1 MWDGFTFAFR
11 KETMIIGKGGGV
23 IYQHSKRFSVR
34 QGPHYTATGN
44 QPQEPLNQQTTNGRI
59 GGHGH
64 GEVAPGRGRP
74 DLAETKRGRK
84 SILDRH
90 VHTW

>member
-59 GGHGH
+59 GGHG
-64 GEVAPGRGRP
+64 EVAPPGAWQTRFSR
-74 DLAETKRGRK
+74 DEKRSK
-84 SILDRH
+84 IYP
-90 VHTW
+90 